1 MTEPT
6 LETKQEETIV
16 AEKVASIKPR
26 RTFSPAIDIF
36 ETDDSIVLLVNMPG
50 VPEENVDITLEK
62 SQLTIRGKVE
72 YEAPEGYKAVY
83 GEYAVGDYNRTF
95 SLSEEINHE
104 EIEAI
109 LKHGVLRLVLAK
121 AAAAMPR
128 QIALSA
134 GN

>member
-1 MTEPT
+1 MTETT
-6 LETKQEETIV
+6 LESKQEETMV
-16 AEKVASIKPR
+16 AEKAASIKPR

-72 YEAPEGYKAVY
+72 HEAPEGYKAVY
-83 GEYAVGDYNRTF
+83 GEYAVGDYKRTF
-95 SLSEEINHE
+95 SLSDAVNQD

-109 LKHGVLRLVLAK
+109 LKHGVLRLVIAK
-121 AAAAMPR
+121 AAVAKPR
-128 QIALSA
+128 QIAVRA

>member
-1 MTEPT
+1 MTETT
-6 LETKQEETIV
+6 LESKQEETMV
-16 AEKVASIKPR
+16 AEKAVSIKPR

-72 YEAPEGYKAVY
+72 HEAPEGYKAVY
-83 GEYAVGDYNRTF
+83 GEYAVGDYKRTF
-95 SLSEEINHE
+95 SLSDAVNLD

-109 LKHGVLRLVLAK
+109 LKHGVLRLVIAK
-121 AAAAMPR
+121 AAVAKPR
-128 QIALSA
+128 QIAVRA